1 MSILCDDPAEHA
13 LVALNT
19 LYTVECKTINGG
31 FCQVS
36 AAQHLGELLV
46 LPDMPYESYEAMMR
60 KQIRDESEWYAREW
74 GIDRRRIKIKF
85 HTNIFEPKK
94 RFVTLYF
101 GDSKI
106 AIYTVRDKYEF
117 EK

>member
-1 MSILCDDPAEHA
+1 MGILSNDPAEGA

-19 LYTVECKTINGG
+19 LYTIECKTINGG
-31 FCQVS
+31 FCQNS
-36 AAQHLGELLV
+36 AAEHLGNLLV
-46 LPDMPYESYEAMMR
+46 LPGIPYESYEAMMR

-74 GIDRRRIKIKF
+74 GIDRRTIKIKF

-101 GDSKI
+101 KDSKI
-106 AIYTVRDKYEF
+106 AIYTIRDKYDF